1 MAGGANN
8 QLATHADGARLHGR
22 GILYAPDYVINAGG
36 IINVALEYLGQG
48 DRAEVDARIGQI
60 PERLVEVWD
69 EAERTGASH
78 AAAQASAVAC
88 AVNGRPCE
96 APADGVV
103 AHLTARVLAPGDV
116 CLIVSSSGANSVTLA
131 VADAAVDA
139 GATVI
144 GVTSFAR
151 TPLTTRAD
159 HLLVAGARFQ
169 AWDQGILG
177 SGLVQ
182 LLVLNA
188 LQIAVADRMS
198 DAADRARLA
207 VREEVLD
214 IVADDGSDAE
224 ASDVPDV
231 IDHGDGR

>member
-1 MAGGANN
+1 MPHR
-8 QLATHADGARLHGR
+8 QL
-22 GILYAPDYVINAGG
+22 
-36 IINVALEYLGQG
+36 E
-48 DRAEVDARIGQI
+48 
-60 PERLVEVWD
+60 W
-69 EAERTGASH
+69 
-78 AAAQASAVAC
+78 
-88 AVNGRPCE
+88 
-96 APADGVV
+96 
-103 AHLTARVLAPGDV
+103 
-116 CLIVSSSGANSVTLA
+116 
-131 VADAAVDA
+131 
-139 GATVI
+139 
-144 GVTSFAR
+144 
-151 TPLTTRAD
+151 
-159 HLLVAGARFQ
+159 RFQ

>member
-1 MAGGANN
+1 M
-8 QLATHADGARLHGR
+8 
-22 GILYAPDYVINAGG
+22 VI
-36 IINVALEYLGQG
+36 
-48 DRAEVDARIGQI
+48 ARI
-60 PERLVEVWD
+60 
-69 EAERTGASH
+69 
-78 AAAQASAVAC
+78 
-88 AVNGRPCE
+88 
-96 APADGVV
+96 
-103 AHLTARVLAPGDV
+103 
-116 CLIVSSSGANSVTLA
+116 
-131 VADAAVDA
+131 
-139 GATVI
+139 
-144 GVTSFAR
+144 
-151 TPLTTRAD
+151 
-159 HLLVAGARFQ
+159 LLVAGARFQ

>member
-1 MAGGANN
+1 MSDIPQWFWDAVD
-8 QLATHADGARLHGR
+8 QK
-22 GILYAPDYVINAGG
+22 PVSDYVK
-36 IINVALEYLGQG
+36 
-48 DRAEVDARIGQI
+48 VDEIDIHYQSWSEPG
-60 PERLVEVWD
+60 
-69 EAERTGASH
+69 
-78 AAAQASAVAC
+78 
-88 AVNGRPCE
+88 
-96 APADGVV
+96 
-103 AHLTARVLAPGDV
+103 APGLLFVHGHNAHAHWWDFIAPSFSADRHTV
-116 CLIVSSSGANSVTLA
+116 GLDLGGMGDSDHRDSYSANGFADEILA